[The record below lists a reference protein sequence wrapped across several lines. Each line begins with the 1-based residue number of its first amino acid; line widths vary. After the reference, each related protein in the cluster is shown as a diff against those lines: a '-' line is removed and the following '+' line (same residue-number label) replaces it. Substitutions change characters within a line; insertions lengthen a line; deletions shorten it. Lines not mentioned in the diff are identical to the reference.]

1 MGLLT
6 KYGMSEQDAVNKAA
20 VNANL
25 AYGNAAGS
33 QQRQLSRMGVNP
45 NSGRFAGLVQ
55 KQQYDQAAGTAGAM
69 NDAASDW
76 RTYMANLA
84 GQDASIEQGNRSLDM
99 RQQSL
104 DNEQNWSQS
113 AYNDQ
118 RAEERAAARA
128 YAKEQRNGTTGTP
141 GANGTTT
148 GTTGGL
154 LSPYSG
160 SSSTKKTGLMSS
172 SLWGG
177 TSSLGNSNRT
187 VYRSYKSNWKD
198 RTY

>member
-6 KYGMSEQDAVNKAA
+6 KYGMSEQDAIGRAGLRA
-20 VNANL
+20 GL
-25 AYGNAAGS
+25 SYDNAAGS

-45 NSGRFAGLVQ
+45 NSGRFAGLIQ
-55 KQQYDQAAGTAGAM
+55 QQQYDKASGMSGAM
-69 NDAASDW
+69 NDAAADW
-76 RTYMANLA
+76 RNYMANLA
-84 GQDASIEQGNRSLDM
+84 GQDAGIEQRNRSLDM
-99 RQQSL
+99 QQQQL
-104 DNEQNWSQS
+104 DTEQNWKQTS
-113 AYNDQ
+113 YNDQ

-160 SSSTKKTGLMSS
+160 SSSTKKTGLMSA
-172 SLWGG
+172 SLYGG
-177 TSSLGNSNRT
+177 VKALTANAK
-187 VYRSYKSNWKD
+187 KSKYYYN
-198 RTY
+198 